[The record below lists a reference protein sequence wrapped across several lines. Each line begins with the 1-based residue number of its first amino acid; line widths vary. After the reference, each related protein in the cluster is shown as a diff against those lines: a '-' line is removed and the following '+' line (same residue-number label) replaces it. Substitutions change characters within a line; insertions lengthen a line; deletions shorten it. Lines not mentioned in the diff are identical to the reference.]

1 MCNEKNLAYHSQSNV
16 STQTA
21 QRNHTLSDPTD
32 LAHVIEPS
40 NSLKI
45 LNSKKSKL
53 NDHNP
58 CVQRWDRECSQV
70 SEGRS

>member
-1 MCNEKNLAYHSQSNV
+1 M
-16 STQTA
+16 
-21 QRNHTLSDPTD
+21 LSDPTD
-32 LAHVIEPS
+32 LAHVVKPS

-53 NDHNP
+53 DDHNP

-70 SEGRS
+70 SEGRSSFSGLNRFCQWMFKYLDI

>member
-1 MCNEKNLAYHSQSNV
+1 MSIVLAQIIN
-16 STQTA
+16 
-21 QRNHTLSDPTD
+21 TLSDPTD

-40 NSLKI
+40 LNSLKI